1 MAFVLNLPNISDIID
16 IYPMRIYDGD
26 DNALPCNIVR
36 LEENNEYVI
45 PLQPLDTGNLISEHI
60 FNTPMNISIVVFV
73 KQNNLNLFEAKI
85 NETQLNNKFFRV
97 VGANDQ
103 NYNNMKILTISKNET
118 SDMIG
123 AYHISITM
131 QQMILVNSVDSII
144 DTGKVKDASY
154 SKGANIGEVNSNKL
168 NDDKISNL
176 KKVSQNLM
184 KLVE

>member
-1 MAFVLNLPNISDIID
+1 
-16 IYPMRIYDGD
+16 
-26 DNALPCNIVR
+26 
-36 LEENNEYVI
+36 
-45 PLQPLDTGNLISEHI
+45 
-60 FNTPMNISIVVFV
+60 
-73 KQNNLNLFEAKI
+73 
-85 NETQLNNKFFRV
+85 
-97 VGANDQ
+97 
-103 NYNNMKILTISKNET
+103 MKILTISKNET